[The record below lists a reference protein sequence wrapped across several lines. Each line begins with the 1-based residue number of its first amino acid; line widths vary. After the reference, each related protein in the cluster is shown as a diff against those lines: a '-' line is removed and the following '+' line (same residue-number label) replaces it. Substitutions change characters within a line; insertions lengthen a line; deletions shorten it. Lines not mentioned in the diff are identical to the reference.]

1 VGSLIVLGS
10 ISLSACSIWPS
21 HGSGGMAEHR
31 QQTASAAFTK
41 EQLSLLDNT
50 PSTLKSL
57 DRQLDA
63 LLAAGIKHCFPASV
77 VRVGLRSNR
86 INRELQGG
94 LKFDALNNLI
104 IQTDT
109 LTRLERQLNTAKQQ
123 QHCVPPL
130 ATANNTRL
138 QAHKPTH
145 GVLNKTPRP
154 LTVQHIKE

>member
-1 VGSLIVLGS
+1 
-10 ISLSACSIWPS
+10 
-21 HGSGGMAEHR
+21 MAEHR
-31 QQTASAAFTK
+31 QQTGSTDFTK
-41 EQLSLLDNT
+41 EQLSLLDNV

-77 VRVGLRSNR
+77 VRVGLRNNR

-123 QHCVPPL
+123 QHCVPPRS
-130 ATANNTRL
+130 TANNTLL
-138 QAHKPTH
+138 QANKPIH
-145 GVLNKTPRP
+145 DALNKTPRS
-154 LTVQHIKE
+154 LTMQHAKE